1 MSTLRRTKRSTG
13 LGTVQRRFARWREQR
28 PRLMRIPDSLWQAAA
43 ALYPA
48 LSLYSIATALHLDSS
63 ALKKHLTPS
72 AKRAAKAMTAG
83 QRFLDITAEV
93 NPSNGHSYLLEVHGA
108 NGTTVQ
114 VRNPG
119 SWGVAEV
126 VEAVRGILEQ
136 RG

>member
-1 MSTLRRTKRSTG
+1 MGTLQRTKRTTG

-48 LSLYSIATALHLDSS
+48 LSLYSIATALHLDSG
-63 ALKKHLTPS
+63 ALKKHLAPT
-72 AKRAAKAMTAG
+72 AKKATKAVTAG
-83 QRFLDITAEV
+83 QRFHDITAQV
-93 NPSNGHSYLLEVHGA
+93 SPSNGLYLLEVHGA
-108 NGTTVQ
+108 NGTTVL

>member
-1 MSTLRRTKRSTG
+1 MGTLQRTKRKTG

-63 ALKKHLTPS
+63 ALKKHLAPT
-72 AKRAAKAMTAG
+72 AKKATKAVTAG
-83 QRFLDITAEV
+83 QRFQDITAQV
-93 NPSNGHSYLLEVHGA
+93 SPSNGLYLLEVHGA

-126 VEAVRGILEQ
+126 VEAVRGILEP

>member
-1 MSTLRRTKRSTG
+1 MGTLQKRKRATG

-28 PRLMRIPDSLWQAAA
+28 PRLMPIPDSLWQAAA

-48 LSLYSIATALHLDSS
+48 LSAHRIAKALHLDSG
-63 ALKKHLTPS
+63 ALKKHLAPT
-72 AKRAAKAMTAG
+72 ATKATKAETTG

-93 NPSNGHSYLLEVHGA
+93 SPPTGHYLLEVHGA
-108 NGTTVQ
+108 NGTMVQ

-119 SWGVAEV
+119 SWGVADV